1 MPILHRLISLL
12 QISDL
17 SKVTKRFVL
26 PVLCSLFLTIL
37 LIGQIFEIFDKELT
51 STVVKLSFSFSAAFY
66 AFTALKLFSESR
78 GWSVKK
84 YFSFSALSFFIIL
97 LIAFGA
103 NPYGTFLLGSGLF
116 LLISAAPF
124 LNKESDN
131 FSYCNFS
138 CALSNGIFF
147 SLLAAAILSLGSC
160 AILASIHYL
169 FGLDISSKVYFSL
182 SVLYFIFFA
191 PLYFL
196 SGIKQ
201 DSDNKNYLYPR
212 GIKFITNFILIPLL
226 TTYSIILYAYII
238 KISILMELPKGVLA
252 IMILSFGSFG
262 VLTHFFSYPLAKE
275 SNKLVRVFSQYF
287 YHSLLIPLGFLFFA
301 ILKRVN
307 EYGVTEDRYLII
319 LMGLWLLISCIH
331 TIYTKAKN
339 LKFVTVCLAVM
350 FIATSFG
357 PWGIVG
363 FSEFSQVKRLENLL
377 KRERV
382 LVDGKII
389 RTDLIWKGTLS
400 SQKEGILVDGKI
412 VKTTEQSC
420 MEISGIVEYISKT
433 HKLKAIRKWF
443 PKGGYVASLD
453 DNVKFI
459 NPQEVMKDMGLQYF
473 TKWQKIAQNTIY
485 FSIKDQQDF
494 GKAVMDLKG
503 FDYAVVFDLSSGA
516 SSKDFKN
523 QSEDLVFSLSLE
535 ENNIIVTEN
544 NKIIGKIE
552 LTNFVNHLRTSKQ
565 ESGDFV
571 LEIKSEVFEGR
582 LYTTSIRAELL
593 DKPEIR
599 SIRALLLI
607 KKLR

>member
-1 MPILHRLISLL
+1 MPIPRRLISLL

-17 SKVTKRFVL
+17 SKTTKRFVL
-26 PVLCSLFLTIL
+26 PVLCSLFLTII
-37 LIGQIFEIFDKELT
+37 LIGQIFEMFDKELT
-51 STVVKLSFSFSAAFY
+51 ATIIKLSFSLSAAFY
-66 AFTALKLFSESR
+66 AFTALKLFSESH
-78 GWSVKK
+78 GWKVKK
-84 YFSFSALSFFIIL
+84 YFSFSALFFSIIL
-97 LIAFGA
+97 FIAFGA

-124 LNKESDN
+124 LSKESDN
-131 FSYCNFS
+131 ISYCNFS

-147 SLLAAAILSLGSC
+147 ALLAAGILSLGSC

-182 SVLYFIFFA
+182 SVLYFVFFA

-262 VLTHFFSYPLAKE
+262 VLTHFFSYPLAKD

-350 FIATSFG
+350 FIVTSFG
-357 PWGIVG
+357 PWGITG

-377 KRERV
+377 KREGIF
-382 LVDGKII
+382 VDGKII
-389 RTDLIWKGTLS
+389 
-400 SQKEGILVDGKI
+400 
-412 VKTTEQSC
+412 KTTNSVSDQSNQ
-420 MEISGIVEYISKT
+420 EISSVVEYMSKT
-433 HKLKAIRKWF
+433 HKLEAIKEWF

-473 TKWQKIAQNTIY
+473 TKWQKMAQNTVY
-485 FSIKDQQDF
+485 FSTKDQQDF

-503 FDYAVVFDLSSGA
+503 FDYAVVFDLNSGD
-516 SSKDFKN
+516 SKDFRN
-523 QSEDLVFSLSLE
+523 QSGDLVFSISLE
-535 ENNIIVTEN
+535 ENNLVVTEN
-544 NKIIGKIE
+544 KKIIGKIE

-571 LEIKSEVFEGR
+571 LEIKSEVFKGR

-593 DKPEIR
+593 DKPEIKN
-599 SIRALLLI
+599 IRALLLI